1 MALLSP
7 KSESFFTIICKD
19 RYIQKVYH
27 NNNDF
32 ANGKRGDNLKKMTYA
47 ESGVDIEREEQAIK
61 GLLSSIKSR
70 RKGIGKPLGG
80 HYAGMIEFGEYA
92 LVLCTDGVGSKV
104 EIASE
109 LKKWDTVGVDCIA
122 MNVNDAICVG
132 AEPLA
137 FVDYLAID
145 DPKPEITK
153 ELGKGLA
160 KGAEMANISIIGGET
175 ASLPDVING
184 FDLAGTCLGYV
195 KKDSIVTGETI
206 IPGDIIIGLASS
218 GIHSNGYT
226 LARKVIRN
234 ANLSYNDKFPEV
246 FYGEKTIGEVLLTP
260 TNIYVKETVELLK
273 NINVHGVSH
282 ITGGGLSNLPRLNKN
297 VKFVI
302 DEPFE
307 PQPIFKFLQKYGNI
321 EDKEMY
327 KTFNMGMGLAIIV
340 SEKDINES
348 LSILK
353 KNSSTKV
360 KVVGRIEKGSGV
372 EAPKLGL
379 KF

>member
-1 MALLSP
+1 
-7 KSESFFTIICKD
+7 
-19 RYIQKVYH
+19 
-27 NNNDF
+27 
-32 ANGKRGDNLKKMTYA
+32 MTYA
-47 ESGVDIEREEQAIK
+47 ESGVDIEKEEQAIK
-61 GLLSSIKSR
+61 GLLSSIKSK

-80 HYAGMIEFGEYA
+80 HYAGMIEFGEYV

-109 LKKWDTVGVDCIA
+109 IKKWDTVGIDCIA

-160 KGAEMANISIIGGET
+160 KGAEIANISIIGGET
-175 ASLPDVING
+175 ASLPEVING

-195 KKDSIVTGETI
+195 KKDSIISGETI

-226 LARKVIRN
+226 LARRVIRH
-234 ANLSYNDKFPEV
+234 ANLSYTDKFPEM
-246 FYGEKTIGEVLLTP
+246 FYGDETIGEVLLTP
-260 TNIYVKETVELLK
+260 TNIYVKETMELFK

-282 ITGGGLSNLPRLNKN
+282 ITGGGLNNLPRLNKK

-302 DEPFE
+302 DDPLE

-353 KNSSTKV
+353 KYSSAKV
-360 KVVGRIEKGSGV
+360 KVVGKIEKGSGV
-372 EAPKLGL
+372 EASKFGL

>member
-1 MALLSP
+1 
-7 KSESFFTIICKD
+7 
-19 RYIQKVYH
+19 
-27 NNNDF
+27 
-32 ANGKRGDNLKKMTYA
+32 MTYA
-47 ESGVDIEREEQAIK
+47 ESGVDIEKEELAIK
-61 GLLSSIKSR
+61 GILSSIKSQ
-70 RKGIGKPLGG
+70 RKGVGKPLGG

-109 LKKWDTVGVDCIA
+109 LKKWDTVGIDCIA

-153 ELGKGLA
+153 EIGKGLA
-160 KGAEMANISIIGGET
+160 KGAEISNISIIGGET
-175 ASLPDVING
+175 ASLPEVING
-184 FDLAGTCLGYV
+184 FDLAGTCLAYV
-195 KKDSIVTGETI
+195 KKNDIVTGETI
-206 IPGDIIIGLASS
+206 VPGDAIIGIASS

-226 LARKVIRN
+226 LARKVIQHS
-234 ANLSYNDKFPEV
+234 NLSYTDKFPDG
-246 FYGEKTIGEVLLTP
+246 FYPDETIGEVLLTP

-273 NINVHGVSH
+273 NVDVHGVSH
-282 ITGGGLSNLPRLNKN
+282 ITGGGLRNLPRLNKN

-307 PQPIFKFLQKYGNI
+307 PQPIYTFLQKYGNI

-327 KTFNMGMGLAIIV
+327 QTFNMGMGLAIIV
-340 SEKDINES
+340 SEKDVEKSI
-348 LSILK
+348 SILEK
-353 KNSSTKV
+353 HSSANV